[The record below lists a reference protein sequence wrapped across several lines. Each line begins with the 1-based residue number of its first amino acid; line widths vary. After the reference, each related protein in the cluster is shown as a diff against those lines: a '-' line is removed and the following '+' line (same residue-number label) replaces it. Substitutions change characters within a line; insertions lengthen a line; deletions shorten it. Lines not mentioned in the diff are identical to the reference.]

1 MYLVGLTIFI
11 CFLIGSTFLSGSPAY
26 YMDIPSLIII
36 LTFSVPMLMASGLLP
51 DFLRGFTIMGQKEN
65 TFSTIELK
73 KTREAISLMIKLLLL
88 SGIIGTMIGLL
99 AIFINPGLKLW
110 PNVAVSL
117 ITLVYSLLFA
127 FILFPIKSRVNAI
140 LFTKD

>member
-1 MYLVGLTIFI
+1 MYLVGLSLFI
-11 CFLIGSTFLSGSPAY
+11 GFLIWSTFLSGSPAY

-36 LTFSVPMLMASGLLP
+36 LTFSIPMLMASGLLP
-51 DFLRGFTIMGQKEN
+51 DFLRGFKIMGQKEN

-88 SGIIGTMIGLL
+88 SGILGTMIGIL
-99 AIFINPGLKLW
+99 AILINPAYKLG
-110 PNVAVSL
+110 PNIAVSL
-117 ITLVYSLLFA
+117 ITFVYSTFFV
-127 FILFPIKSRVNAI
+127 FILLPIKSRVNAI